1 MTRCIMIR
9 ARSVLILL
17 LLFLLGPLVTVSAFA
32 TVEIT
37 PLLNSTVGLRVLN
50 SIPEGARLV
59 ERIGGR
65 SGLERLAQQDRWRL
79 DQILQELYFRGSAE
93 DRLAFQLVGRGD
105 ETIQFSRQLLAR
117 LDQSLVRL
125 RGDPTTPFF
134 DPAAVSRHGSSATYS
149 QSRVSFL
156 TAQPQGPEWGELLRA
171 PFALDDY
178 AQEALSQLS
187 EDGAFFL
194 ARRIFARDPPA
205 LESLIRPHKLQLAS
219 GRSFQ
224 LTSRL
229 VISKPQQAYGA
240 AAAAGSSGQS
250 GVLAQTVIA
259 RDEVTG
265 NLAGF
270 FILKFEA
277 TPSGPR
283 RWEPHLDLIKV
294 DLDQSQVR
302 GLGGAMFDHLVG
314 TVTSLGFPRLLLNAD
329 WSGRLVWAKKGFRFD
344 PNYRPQVDGREVTQT
359 ALFQENFLRFLKS
372 NQLRIQDLGI
382 QTGADLL
389 PLRRIEQLVEPQD
402 FAQVVALDGRK
413 IVTDQYVDLW
423 RFRENVE
430 AEVGVAFLMKPYFS
444 KIGQR
449 RAVFQPDD
457 SSFVADD
464 AAPSWMG
471 MLELKSKRFEN
482 LFKVN

>member
-1 MTRCIMIR
+1 
-9 ARSVLILL
+9 
-17 LLFLLGPLVTVSAFA
+17 
-32 TVEIT
+32 
-37 PLLNSTVGLRVLN
+37 
-50 SIPEGARLV
+50 
-59 ERIGGR
+59 
-65 SGLERLAQQDRWRL
+65 
-79 DQILQELYFRGSAE
+79 
-93 DRLAFQLVGRGD
+93 
-105 ETIQFSRQLLAR
+105 
-117 LDQSLVRL
+117 
-125 RGDPTTPFF
+125 
-134 DPAAVSRHGSSATYS
+134 
-149 QSRVSFL
+149 
-156 TAQPQGPEWGELLRA
+156 
-171 PFALDDY
+171 
-178 AQEALSQLS
+178 
-187 EDGAFFL
+187 
-194 ARRIFARDPPA
+194 
-205 LESLIRPHKLQLAS
+205 
-219 GRSFQ
+219 
-224 LTSRL
+224 

-382 QTGADLL
+382 QAGADLL

-471 MLELKSKRFEN
+471 MLELKSK
-482 LFKVN
+482 LFVNFLKVK